1 MNIRRPPVLQG
12 SDAQKLEQL
21 KVYVGMLIEDVEL
34 WGNTVEKK
42 LNQLERTRDNGNQK
56 EIAG

>member
-42 LNQLERTRDNGNQK
+42 LNQLERTQKNGNQK
-56 EIAG
+56 ETT

>member
-21 KVYVGMLIEDVEL
+21 KTYVGMLIEDVEL

-42 LNQLERTRDNGNQK
+42 LNQLERTQKNGNQK
-56 EIAG
+56 ETT